1 MTTVDSPLGTVTRD
15 GDRDVV
21 EFRRTYPDPPETVW
35 ATLTESDR
43 LARWYGSFT
52 GDARPGG
59 TVQLTLTS
67 AEDGGGPPTPVRI
80 EECEANRRLR
90 VLVEEGDGE
99 AWEISVDLTPAPDGT
114 VLDVRQALPPSFPY
128 SASDVGPGWHWYVDR
143 LGAELAGTTYPAW
156 SDYES
161 LGEHY
166 A

>member
-59 TVQLTLTS
+59 TIQLTIPYCTTS
-67 AEDGGGPPTPVRI
+67 SNPSGRLARTTSRTASMAG
-80 EECEANRRLR
+80 RRSS
-90 VLVEEGDGE
+90 G
-99 AWEISVDLTPAPDGT
+99 SPA
-114 VLDVRQALPPSFPY
+114 R
-128 SASDVGPGWHWYVDR
+128 
-143 LGAELAGTTYPAW
+143 
-156 SDYES
+156 
-161 LGEHY
+161 
-166 A
+166 

>member
-1 MTTVDSPLGTVTRD
+1 MTTVDSPLGTVRRD

-59 TVQLTLTS
+59 TIQLTIT
-67 AEDGGGPPTPVRI
+67 APEDAGGPPATVRI
-80 EECEANRRLR
+80 EECEPNRRLR
-90 VLVEEGDGE
+90 LTIEMGDGE
-99 AWEISVDLTPAPDGT
+99 PWVISVDLAPAPEGT
-114 VLDVRQALPPSFPY
+114 VLGFRQVLPTGFSPT
-128 SASDVGPGWHWYVDR
+128 DVGPGWHWYLDR
-143 LGAELAGTTYPAW
+143 LGADLAGTPFPAW
-156 SDYES
+156 PDYEA